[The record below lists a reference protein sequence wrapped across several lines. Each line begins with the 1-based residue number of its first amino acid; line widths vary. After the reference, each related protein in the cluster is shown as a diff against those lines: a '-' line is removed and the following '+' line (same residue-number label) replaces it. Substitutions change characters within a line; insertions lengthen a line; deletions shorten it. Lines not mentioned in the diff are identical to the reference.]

1 MKRVLRQLK
10 KPSRETLLF
19 SGRIRFAI
27 GGMVLLIGVL
37 MARLVYLQVINH
49 DHYTTLSQ
57 ENRLKVLPL
66 PPTRG
71 LIYSAD
77 GVVLADNRPSFSLEV
92 IPEKVR
98 SIERAVAELQP
109 FVSISPE
116 QLARF
121 RTEAKQRRRFD
132 PVSLRDNLTEQEVA
146 VFSANRH
153 RFPGFS
159 VAGRLSRHYPLGART
174 VSAVGYVGRINEEEL
189 KRLDA
194 SDYSATTHVGKEG
207 VERSFEHELH
217 GTVGYE
223 QVEVNAEGRILRV
236 VESKPP
242 VEGRDLHLTIDSRLQ
257 QEAVRQLEGQRGAI
271 VAMDPN
277 SGAVLA
283 FVSAPTFDPNEF
295 VNGISTAAYAE
306 LRNAPERPLFNRA
319 LQGLYPP
326 GSTIKPIMVAG
337 AVESGMRDRN
347 ASAFC
352 PGWMQL
358 PGSEHKYRCWLKTGH
373 GSVDAIRAVA
383 ESCDVY
389 FYALARDMGIDRMQE
404 LLRGFGLGAPTGI
417 DLPGEAGG
425 LVPSREWKKRARKL
439 PWFPGETL
447 VNGIGQGFMLSTPLQ
462 LAYAA
467 AIFANRG
474 KAVTPHVVESFGS
487 ALSPVREPLV
497 QAPRTP
503 APVSKKAA
511 WDLSIEGMHAVVQAP
526 TGTAAASGAGAK
538 YQYAGKTGT
547 AQLFNI
553 AQDTTIKNQD
563 VHKLL
568 RDHALFIA
576 FAPLDQPRLALGIV
590 VENGESGAHTAAPI
604 ARELFDFFFAL
615 EAQAGAAG

>member
-1 MKRVLRQLK
+1 MRRVLRQLR
-10 KPSRETLLF
+10 KPSRESLLF
-19 SGRIRFAI
+19 SRRILVASV
-27 GGMVLLIGVL
+27 GMLLLVCVLLG
-37 MARLVYLQVINH
+37 RLIYLQVVNH

-77 GVVLADNRPSFSLEV
+77 GVVLADNRPTFALEV
-92 IPEKVR
+92 VPEKVR

-109 FVSISPE
+109 FVPVSSD

-121 RTEAKQRRRFD
+121 RSEMKQRRRFD
-132 PVSLRDNLTEQEVA
+132 TVSLRDNLTEQEVA

-159 VAGRLSRHYPLGART
+159 VAGRLSRHYPLGAQT
-174 VSAVGYVGRINEEEL
+174 VSVVGYVGRINEEEL

-242 VEGRDLHLTIDSRLQ
+242 VQGRDLHLSIDSRLQ
-257 QEAVRQLEGQRGAI
+257 QEAVRQLADQRGAI
-271 VAMDPN
+271 VALDPN
-277 SGAVLA
+277 TGAVLA
-283 FVSAPTFDPNEF
+283 FVSAPAFDPNEF
-295 VNGISTAAYAE
+295 VNGISTTAYAA

-337 AVESGMRDRN
+337 AVESGLRD
-347 ASAFC
+347 AKSGTFC

-358 PGSEHKYRCWLKTGH
+358 PGSEHRYRCWLKTGH
-373 GSVDAIRAVA
+373 GSVDAVRAVS

-389 FYALARDMGIDRMQE
+389 FYSLARDMGIDRMHE
-404 LLRGFGLGAPTGI
+404 LMKGFGLGSPTGI
-417 DLPGEAGG
+417 DLPGEVGG

-447 VNGIGQGFMLSTPLQ
+447 VNGIGQGFMLTTPLQ
-462 LAYAA
+462 LANAA

-474 KAVTPHVVESFGS
+474 KAVTPHVVQSFGT
-487 ALSPVREPLV
+487 ALSAERETLV
-497 QAPRTP
+497 QAPRES
-503 APVSKKAA
+503 APIRKADA
-511 WDLSIEGMHAVVQAP
+511 WDLSIEGMHDVVQGP
-526 TGTAAASGAGAK
+526 TGTAAATGVGAK
-538 YQYAGKTGT
+538 YQFAGKTGT
-547 AQLFNI
+547 AQLFTI
-553 AQDTTIKNQD
+553 AQDTTVKNQD
-563 VHKLL
+563 VQKLL

-576 FAPLDQPRLALGIV
+576 FAPLKNPRLALGIV
-590 VENGESGAHTAAPI
+590 VENGESGAHAAAPI

-615 EAQAGAAG
+615 ETPSGAAG

>member
-1 MKRVLRQLK
+1 MSRGLRQLK
-10 KPSRETLLF
+10 APSRESLLF
-19 SGRIRFAI
+19 SRRILVAGI
-27 GGMVLLIGVL
+27 GMLVLIGLLLV
-37 MARLVYLQVINH
+37 RLVYLQVLNH

-57 ENRLKVLPL
+57 ENRLKVLPI

-92 IPEKVR
+92 VPEKVR
-98 SIERAVAELQP
+98 SIERSVAELQP
-109 FVSISPE
+109 LVAVTPD

-121 RTEAKQRRRFD
+121 RSEMKQRRRFD
-132 PVSLRDNLTEQEVA
+132 TVSLRDNLTEQEVA

-159 VAGRLSRHYPLGART
+159 VSGRLSRHYPLGAET
-174 VSAVGYVGRINEEEL
+174 VSVVGYVGRINEEEL
-189 KRLDA
+189 KRLDT

-207 VERSFEHELH
+207 VERSFEEELH

-242 VEGRDLHLTIDSRLQ
+242 MQGRDLHLSIDSRLQ
-257 QEAVRQLEGQRGAI
+257 REAVRQLEGQRGAI
-271 VAMDPN
+271 VAMDPAT
-277 SGAVLA
+277 GAVLA

-295 VNGISTAAYAE
+295 VNGISTALYAS

-326 GSTIKPIMVAG
+326 GSTVKPIMVAG
-337 AVESGMRDRN
+337 AVDAGLRDRA
-347 ASAFC
+347 ASVFC

-358 PGSEHKYRCWLKTGH
+358 PGNEHKYRCWLKTGH
-373 GSVDAIRAVA
+373 GSVDAVRAVS

-389 FYALARDMGIDRMQE
+389 FYSLARDMGIDRMQE

-425 LVPSREWKKRARKL
+425 LVPSREWKKRVRKL

-447 VNGIGQGFMLSTPLQ
+447 VNGIGQGFMLATPLQ
-462 LAYAA
+462 LAHAA
-467 AIFANRG
+467 TLFANRG
-474 KAVTPHVVESFGS
+474 KAVTPHVVASFGS
-487 ALSPVREPLV
+487 ALSTEREPLV
-497 QAPRTP
+497 QAPHTE
-503 APVSKKAA
+503 APIRKREA
-511 WDLSIEGMHAVVQAP
+511 WDLAIEGMHEVVQGP
-526 TGTAAASGAGAK
+526 TGTAAASGAGAR

-563 VHKLL
+563 VEKLL

-576 FAPLDQPRLALGIV
+576 FAPLEHPRLALGIV

-615 EAQAGAAG
+615 QEQNGAAG